1 MNNNDS
7 NVIRPPPPLHFLFF
21 LKSVHHNKIENCNYY
36 RHADSSKWSYRC
48 RWQEANE
55 TSSVILQNYTASLS
69 YSPDTPQSPHPDW
82 IVRKLPKPECI
93 ENPSGELVWVFY
105 CFYHKRTYK
114 TEWFPPP
121 PPPAIPY
128 KDSGEDDSG
137 SVDDDDDDDD
147 NNEDGVIDLVDEEE
161 DEHPSKRRKGIEA
174 VLR

>member
-1 MNNNDS
+1 MPTVANDPTAAGGKKQMKQARLFS
-7 NVIRPPPPLHFLFF
+7 KITLPPCPT
-21 LKSVHHNKIENCNYY
+21 C
-36 RHADSSKWSYRC
+36 
-48 RWQEANE
+48 
-55 TSSVILQNYTASLS
+55 
-69 YSPDTPQSPHPDW
+69 PDTPQSPHPDW